1 MNVTNWVKYLLLG
14 IGLGSVAVL
23 VLNGLPQ
30 ACRNSS
36 RKPEL
41 SAPVAAHFAPSTSLS
56 PQQQPPLTK
65 TAAARETNFPSN
77 MDGLPES
84 YVQLCQG
91 FHEVESWEDPSGPID
106 GCAENACDAG
116 NPGQPSKYMRGI
128 DQNTPHLCKE
138 PKWRNGGDVPWEQ
151 FAYGEYIGPFRTPH
165 VDDYRIRIGDQL
177 EFNYLQTRQ
186 RLPQKYQL
194 KIGDLIQI
202 SSAVDPSLTQPP
214 SIGNGIDGLQIM
226 PDGSV
231 SLALIGE
238 IQASGKTVEDLQRE
252 LNDRYLEFVKKPSII
267 VQVTKSDTP
276 VADLLEAVDSRFGQ
290 GGRSR
295 QVTVSPDGTV
305 QLPMIGSTPAIGLT
319 LAEIGRE
326 INARYNERIQG
337 VEITPILIQRAPR
350 FIYVVGEVR
359 TAGRYE
365 LNAPTTAMQAIAL
378 AGGFER
384 RAGNVRQIIVFR
396 RDQNWQLVATKLDL
410 SGAFYGRSPR
420 PSDEIWLRD
429 SDIVLIP
436 PKPIQRLSDAVNLYL
451 TNTIYAVFPQQV
463 VAFNFDNFQTL

>member
-1 MNVTNWVKYLLLG
+1 MNVSNWVKYLLCG
-14 IGLGSVAVL
+14 IGLGSFAML
-23 VLNGLPQ
+23 MLNGIGQPIQ
-30 ACRNSS
+30 ES
-36 RKPEL
+36 RLKPEEG
-41 SAPVAAHFAPSTSLS
+41 ARTSVDIAQRTS
-56 PQQQPPLTK
+56 NNRA
-65 TAAARETNFPSN
+65 TAGSSSNVLRTNVE
-77 MDGLPES
+77 GLPAS
-84 YVQLCQG
+84 YVRLCQG
-91 FHEVESWEDPSGPID
+91 ISDDGTFSYPAGAAETEANWAVNGCDSGS
-106 GCAENACDAG
+106 AE
-116 NPGQPSKYMRGI
+116 PPSKYLRGI
-128 DQNTPHLCKE
+128 DENTPHRMRE
-138 PKWRNGGDVPWEQ
+138 PRWRNGAGVPWEQ
-151 FAYGEYIGPFRTPH
+151 FAYGEYLGPFRTPH
-165 VDDYRIRIGDQL
+165 VDEYRIRIGDL
-177 EFNYLQTRQ
+177 IEFNFLQTRQ

-214 SIGNGIDGLQIM
+214 SIGNGINGLQIM

-252 LNDRYLEFVKKPSII
+252 LNDKYLKFVKKPSII

-295 QVTVSPDGTV
+295 QVTVSPDGTI
-305 QLPMIGSTPAIGLT
+305 QLPMIGSVPAIGLT
-319 LAEIGRE
+319 LGEIGRE
-326 INARYNERIQG
+326 INARYGERIQG

-350 FIYVVGEVR
+350 FVYVLGEVR
-359 TAGRYE
+359 TAGRFE
-365 LNAPTTAMQAIAL
+365 LTAPTTAMQAIAL

-436 PKPIQRLSDAVNLYL
+436 AKPIQRLSDAVNLYL
-451 TNTIYAVFPQQV
+451 TNTIYAVFPQQGI
-463 VAFNFDNFQTL
+463 AFNFDGFRTL